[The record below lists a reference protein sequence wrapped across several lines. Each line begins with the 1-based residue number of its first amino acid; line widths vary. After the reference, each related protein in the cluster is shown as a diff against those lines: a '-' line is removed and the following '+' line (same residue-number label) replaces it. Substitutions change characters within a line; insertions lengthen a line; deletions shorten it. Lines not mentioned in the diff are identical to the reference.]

1 MVEIVK
7 QFILGVVQGLSE
19 FLPIS
24 SSGHLKLFQHFFEF
38 ESEQNSYISIMLHLG
53 TLVAVFIVYYKLIWQ
68 MIIEAFKIIR
78 DLCTGRFRWSQMT
91 GTRRMVVMVFIS
103 TALLLVMLI
112 PVGEHNIMDY
122 LNMLNEMES
131 LIPLGIAFMFTGI
144 LLIVTFII
152 NAKYKQRR
160 NEPTVR
166 DALIIGGTQ
175 CLATIAGVSRSGS
188 TMASG
193 LICGLSREYMVAY
206 SFIMSIPPILAAAAT
221 EVKTIMSTGAEMPV
235 DILPMLV
242 GMMSAMI
249 FGVLSIKAIQWLIK
263 KDRYKLFGY
272 YCLTLGVVVVA
283 LSIAGL

>member
-221 EVKTIMSTGAEMPV
+221 EVKSIMSTGAEMPV

-249 FGVLSIKAIQWLIK
+249 FGVLSIKAIQWLLK